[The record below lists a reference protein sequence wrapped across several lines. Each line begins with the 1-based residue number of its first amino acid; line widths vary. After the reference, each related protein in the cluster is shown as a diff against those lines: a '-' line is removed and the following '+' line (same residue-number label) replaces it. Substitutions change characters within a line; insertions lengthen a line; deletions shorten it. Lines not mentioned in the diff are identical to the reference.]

1 MVAAR
6 IPANFF
12 AMPFGLAGLGVVWSA
27 MSKYDRAPRVVANA
41 LFVLAAL
48 VWLIVLIGYL
58 RHALGDRGS
67 VRADFT
73 DPVASPFVSPAV
85 ITPMLLAAQGL
96 FPVAPMVGKVL
107 TDVFLALTVLLGSWL
122 TSQWMY
128 GPLDLDRFHPG
139 YLLPTVAGGM
149 VASAAAAEVG
159 QLQLAMA
166 AFGIGLV
173 CWLSLGTVV
182 IARLM
187 FRPPLPVPL
196 RPTLAIEIAPAA
208 TATIA
213 YFAMNGD
220 HIDFA
225 AAVIGGY
232 GLFMVLAQL
241 RFAPALARLPF
252 MPSTWSLTF
261 TWAATATSALHWLHD
276 DAPPASGLYEY
287 LTAAVITVLI
297 AGIALRTLIALLR
310 GQLLPAQLS
319 PVTPSPP
326 GSPQGARNL
335 TDTQRDLD

>member
-73 DPVASPFVSPAV
+73 DQAASPFVSPAV

-96 FPVAPMVGKVL
+96 FPVAPTVGKVL

-149 VASAAAAEVG
+149 GCVSSRRRGRSTPAGDGRVRNWPGLLAQPRDGRSSQIDVPPAVASAVAANARHRDRPRRDRHHR
-159 QLQLAMA
+159 L
-166 AFGIGLV
+166 
-173 CWLSLGTVV
+173 LGDERRPHRFRGRGYRRLRTVHG
-182 IARLM
+182 AG
-187 FRPPLPVPL
+187 
-196 RPTLAIEIAPAA
+196 PAA
-208 TATIA
+208 VRT
-213 YFAMNGD
+213 
-220 HIDFA
+220 
-225 AAVIGGY
+225 
-232 GLFMVLAQL
+232 
-241 RFAPALARLPF
+241 RARQ
-252 MPSTWSLTF
+252 
-261 TWAATATSALHWLHD
+261 
-276 DAPPASGLYEY
+276 G
-287 LTAAVITVLI
+287 
-297 AGIALRTLIALLR
+297 
-310 GQLLPAQLS
+310 
-319 PVTPSPP
+319 PVH
-326 GSPQGARNL
+326 A
-335 TDTQRDLD
+335 